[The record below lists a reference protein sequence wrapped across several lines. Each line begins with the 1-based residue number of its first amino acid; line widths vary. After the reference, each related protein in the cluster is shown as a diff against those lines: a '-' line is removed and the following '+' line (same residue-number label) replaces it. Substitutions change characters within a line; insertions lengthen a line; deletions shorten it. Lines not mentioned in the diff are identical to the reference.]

1 MTANDR
7 YESHLSTRY
16 ASRAMSELWSDMRR
30 ARTWRRIW
38 TALAEAQKAAGLPIA
53 DAQIA
58 GLKAHLDDVDLAKA
72 AEWERRLRHDVMA
85 HVHTLKDQCPEAGPI
100 IHLGATSCDVTDN
113 ADLIVIREALRMIE
127 RKLLVAIARLRAFA
141 LAERGRP
148 CVGFTH
154 FQPAQ
159 ITTVGKRATLWL
171 QDFVLDLEELRFA
184 VSTLRFRGLRG
195 ATGTQDSFLKL
206 LGGDAARVRELER
219 DFAARLGF
227 TELIG
232 VCGQTYTRKQDAR
245 VLNAL
250 SAIGQSASKMAGDLR
265 LLCHENEL
273 EEPFGKE
280 QIGSSAMAYK
290 RNPMRSERIGALSRF
305 LIILAQNPAHT
316 AATQW
321 LERTLDDSANR
332 RLALTEGFLA
342 ADAVLELVLNV
353 TSGLVVRGNVIAR
366 HVREQLP
373 FIASEEILM
382 HAVKAGGDRQE
393 LHEVIRT
400 LSIEAHERVKEE
412 GLPNDFLARA
422 EAHPVLG
429 PVVRAMGDAL
439 APERFTGL
447 AAEQVEAFI
456 ADRVDP
462 LLLGVDVGGV
472 GDEVR
477 V

>member
-1 MTANDR
+1 MTSNDR

-16 ASRAMSELWSDMRR
+16 ASSAMSELWSDMRR

-38 TALAEAQKAAGLPIA
+38 LALAEAEKSAGLPITEHQVLA
-53 DAQIA
+53 
-58 GLKAHLDDVDLAKA
+58 LRSHLDDVDLSKA

-85 HVHTLKDQCPEAGPI
+85 HIHTLKDLCPEAGPI
-100 IHLGATSCDVTDN
+100 LHLGATSCDVTDN
-113 ADLIVIREALRMIE
+113 ADLILIREALKMIE
-127 RKLLVAIARLRAFA
+127 RKLLGVIARFRNFA
-141 LAERGRP
+141 LDERARP

-159 ITTVGKRATLWL
+159 ITTLGKRATLWL

-184 VSTLRFRGLRG
+184 IKTLRFRGLRG

-206 LGGDAARVRELER
+206 LGGDASKVAKLEVE
-219 DFAARLGF
+219 FASRLGF
-227 TELIG
+227 DEVIG
-232 VCGQTYTRKQDAR
+232 VSGQTYTRKQDSR

-250 SAIGQSASKMAGDLR
+250 SGIAQSASKMAGDLR

-305 LIILAQNPAHT
+305 LIILSQNPAHT

-332 RLALTEGFLA
+332 RLSLTEGFLA
-342 ADAVLELVLNV
+342 ADAILELVLNV
-353 TSGLVVRGNVIAR
+353 SSGLVVRGNVIAR

-382 HAVKAGGDRQE
+382 HAVKSGGDRQE
-393 LHEVIRT
+393 LHEVIRQ
-400 LSIEAHERVKEE
+400 LSIEAHERVKEQ
-412 GLPNDFLARA
+412 GLSNDFLERA
-422 EAHPVLG
+422 ADHPVLG
-429 PVVRAMGDAL
+429 PVVRSMGSAL
-439 APERFTGL
+439 AAERFTGL
-447 AAEQVEAFI
+447 AAAQVEAFVSNH
-456 ADRVDP
+456 VDP
-462 LLLGVDVGGV
+462 LLVGFDLSQT